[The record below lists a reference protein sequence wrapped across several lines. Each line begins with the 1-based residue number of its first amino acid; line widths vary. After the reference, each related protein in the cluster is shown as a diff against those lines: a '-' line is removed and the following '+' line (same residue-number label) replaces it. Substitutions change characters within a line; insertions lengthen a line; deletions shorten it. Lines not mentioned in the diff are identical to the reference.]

1 MKERIEAKLKEL
13 ESDLDMWIEA
23 YKRDGFDYQEDQ
35 INMKRVQIALLLELL
50 KGDSD
55 EQR

>member
-1 MKERIEAKLKEL
+1 MKERIEEKLKEL
-13 ESDLDMWIEA
+13 ESDLDMWMEA

-50 KGDSD
+50 EGDSN
-55 EQR
+55 E